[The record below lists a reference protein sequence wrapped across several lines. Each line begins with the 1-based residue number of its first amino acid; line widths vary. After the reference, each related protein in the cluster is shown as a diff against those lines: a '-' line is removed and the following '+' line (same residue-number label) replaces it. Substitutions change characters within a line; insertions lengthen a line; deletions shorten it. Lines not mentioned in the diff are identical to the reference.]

1 MGGSNMA
8 ESLAQSNVCSAAA
21 AAAHLVGPIYMKAD
35 GCIVTIP
42 WTVPPHL
49 APPGL
54 AMSG

>member
-8 ESLAQSNVCSAAA
+8 ESPAQSNVCSAA
-21 AAAHLVGPIYMKAD
+21 AAAHLVGPIYMNAD

-42 WTVPPHL
+42 WTVPPHS
-49 APPGL
+49 APPDL